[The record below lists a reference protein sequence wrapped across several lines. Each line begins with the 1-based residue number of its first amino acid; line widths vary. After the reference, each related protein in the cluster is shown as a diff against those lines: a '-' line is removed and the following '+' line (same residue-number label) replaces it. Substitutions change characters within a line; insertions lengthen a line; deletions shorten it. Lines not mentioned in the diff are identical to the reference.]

1 MPFAIQTTDKS
12 IWVYYISNLTNNGKY
27 FDIYALQ
34 SSAIAPI
41 HDVDLASIS
50 ASPGP
55 GSYWTITVKVLN
67 PGDFNENVTVS
78 LILYDSIV
86 YSFGPA
92 QSLVLAAGST
102 NMVFSWNTGSIP
114 TGLYRARAT
123 VAPVPGESLPN
134 QVDNALRTGVLIQ
147 VVTVTPPTGPVG
159 GHVSFHV

>member
-1 MPFAIQTTDKS
+1 VQ
-12 IWVYYISNLTNNGKY
+12 
-27 FDIYALQ
+27 
-34 SSAIAPI
+34 
-41 HDVDLASIS
+41 
-50 ASPGP
+50 
-55 GSYWTITVKVLN
+55 N
-67 PGDFNENVTVS
+67 PGDFNETVNVS
-78 LILYDSIV
+78 LILYDSTV

-92 QSLVLAAGST
+92 QSFVLAAGATSI
-102 NMVFSWNTGSIP
+102 VFSWNTGSIP